1 VPMKLDLSWQSVFH
15 SAVIGVALGVLFSL
29 PRFGPAWGFKEIA
42 ISLAAGFVIIRSAR
56 WFITGRPMFD

>member
-1 VPMKLDLSWQSVFH
+1 MKLDLSRQSVFH

-42 ISLAAGFVIIRSAR
+42 TSLAAVFLILRAIR
-56 WFITGRPMFD
+56 WFVSRRPYV